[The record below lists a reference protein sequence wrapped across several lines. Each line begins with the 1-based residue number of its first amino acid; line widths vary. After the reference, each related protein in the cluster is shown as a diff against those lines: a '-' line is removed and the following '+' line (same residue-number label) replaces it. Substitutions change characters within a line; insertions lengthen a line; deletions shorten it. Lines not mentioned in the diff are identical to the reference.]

1 MPPKT
6 IRKGKVRARFRRG
19 LQRGLLGGRMR
30 RRMGFNPMPT
40 FVETYSAGQ
49 IVANA
54 GGQFTARISD
64 IPQINDYQQLYQQYR
79 INWIKV
85 TLVPDFSG
93 TDPNTYAQNFVGGI
107 PATANARIA
116 WAINDTPALANPVN
130 EADVLTDNGAKIRTL
145 ASMWSASFKPRPDK
159 FTGTVAGGPGVAV
172 REKFNPWLSFADPVV
187 PANNPIHRGISYW
200 ITALTAGGGTQA
212 YHVYYKVSFS
222 LRDPK

>member
-1 MPPKT
+1 M
-6 IRKGKVRARFRRG
+6 
-19 LQRGLLGGRMR
+19 GGRLR

-40 FVETYSAGQ
+40 FIETYNGGQ
-49 IVANA
+49 VLANA

-64 IPQINDYQQLYQQYR
+64 IPQIVDYQALYQQYR

-85 TLVPDFSG
+85 TLVPDFGG
-93 TDPNTYAQNFVGGI
+93 TDPNTYNQNFVGGI

-159 FTGTVAGGPGVAV
+159 YTGDAGGGAGVPV
-172 REKFNPWLSFADPVV
+172 REKFKQWLSFADL
-187 PANNPIHRGISYW
+187 AGNNPIHRGISYW

-212 YHVYYKVSFS
+212 YNVYYKVSFS